1 MTLLLLL
8 LLTAMPAHGTS
19 SSPLDELTGSEICGL
34 IDIEL
39 QEAVEFDLIT
49 AKEAAQISLRCWI
62 NYSALPPTG
71 GYQA

>member
-19 SSPLDELTGSEICGL
+19 SSALDELTGSEICGL
-34 IDIEL
+34 VDIEL

-49 AKEAAQISLRCWI
+49 TKQAAQISLRCWI
-62 NYSALPPTG
+62 NYS
-71 GYQA
+71 